1 MLGGI
6 QLTNFWGRKVMQ
18 FNFSYAQGVSQIQM
32 AAFEMAGK
40 IWASYLTDNVTINIA
55 VDVQKDFAGNTIAG
69 AIARTNDYSFST
81 YANALKNDADPTN
94 TDLKVVSSQTV
105 NGSSFEARYDAIVSN
120 QLVSQ
125 QQVGSKLSINS
136 ANAKSVGSVG
146 RGIDT
151 KASNVLDGYIVM
163 RDLTGTNTSWSYN
176 FNRQN
181 TVPTTSVDFIGVAVH
196 EIGHILGFQSS
207 IDRPWVGGSNLSSSE
222 YKLGLQERVNQAS
235 TLDLFRYSNKSSIG
249 SEKNIDLSVGGN
261 QYFGLG
267 TDGTTFVGSFDSGV
281 DKTRGGNGFQAS
293 HWQTGGI
300 MDAEIQRGQTA
311 KITGLDLIA
320 FDAIGWD
327 IAIGGINK
335 IINYAWL
342 EMEAKQIASQKTTQN
357 INSAMAL
364 MFDNSDIYM
373 PKAIANPLL
382 EARRGSWWQ
391 ELYAR
396 TGGWW
401 QEYFARTGGWWQGIK
416 GAFGEEAI
424 FDSVEGADIEFLQFF
439 DGYATDYSDNIDALT
454 GKAEGAMLVGE
465 ESSAMDLG
473 MSEAA
478 QFIDWGSANPLLN
491 FQNTGF
497 SILDQQQISQGL
509 EFGVELTKSNVVL
522 GSNKSQTSSISD
534 SSQLLGDSLTPWWLG
549 DASSLWAVR

>member
-1 MLGGI
+1 
-6 QLTNFWGRKVMQ
+6 MQ
-18 FNFSYAQGVSQIQM
+18 FNFSYAQGVSQTQM

-69 AIARTNDYSFST
+69 AIARSNDYLFST
-81 YANALKNDADPTN
+81 YANALKNDADPTT
-94 TDLKVVSSQTV
+94 TDQSVVGTQTF
-105 NGSSFEARYDAIVSN
+105 NRSTFEARYDAIVSN
-120 QLVSQ
+120 QLVNSQ
-125 QQVGSKLSINS
+125 KMGWQLSINS

-181 TVPTTSVDFIGVAVH
+181 TVPAKSVDFIGVAVH
-196 EIGHILGFQSS
+196 EIGHVLGFQSS
-207 IDRPWVGGSNLSSSE
+207 IDRPCAGDLSSLE
-222 YKLGLQERVNQAS
+222 YSLGLNERVNEAS
-235 TLDLFRYSNKSSIG
+235 PLDLFRYSNKSRVG
-249 SEKNIDLSVGGN
+249 SKTNIDLSVGGD

-267 TDGTTFVGSFDSGV
+267 TNGANFVGRFDSGV
-281 DKTRGGNGFQAS
+281 DKTKGGNGFQAS
-293 HWQTGGI
+293 HWQSGGI

-311 KITGLDLIA
+311 AITGLDLIA

-327 IAIGGINK
+327 IATGGINK
-335 IINYAWL
+335 TINYAQL
-342 EMEAKQIASQKTTQN
+342 EIEAKQIASQKTTQN

-373 PKAIANPLL
+373 PKAIADPSL
-382 EARRGSWWQ
+382 EARAGSWWQ
-391 ELYAR
+391 QLYAR
-396 TGGWW
+396 AGGWWQEYFARAGGWW

-416 GAFGEEAI
+416 DAFGEEAI
-424 FDSVEGADIEFLQFF
+424 FDSVEGADIELLQLF
-439 DGYATDYSDNIDALT
+439 DGYATDWSNSDDIDALT
-454 GKAEGAMLVGE
+454 GKAKGAMLVGE
-465 ESSAMDLG
+465 NSIELDVSAA
-473 MSEAA
+473 SK
-478 QFIDWGSANPLLN
+478 FINLGSAQPFLN
-491 FQNTGF
+491 FQNNGF

-509 EFGVELTKSNVVL
+509 EFGAELTKSNVVL

>member
-1 MLGGI
+1 
-6 QLTNFWGRKVMQ
+6 MQ
-18 FNFSYAQGVSQIQM
+18 FNFSYAQGVSQTQM

-81 YANALKNDADPTN
+81 YANALKNDADPTFTDTSVAISN
-94 TDLKVVSSQTV
+94 TINSST
-105 NGSSFEARYDAIVSN
+105 FKARYDATSTGSVS
-120 QLVSQ
+120 VQ
-125 QQVGSKLSINS
+125 QTGSKLSINS

-146 RGIDT
+146 KGIDT

-163 RDLTGTNTSWSYN
+163 RDLTGTNTNWAYN
-176 FNRQN
+176 FTRQN
-181 TVPTTSVDFIGVAVH
+181 TTPIGSVDFIGVAIH
-196 EIGHILGFQSS
+196 EIGHVLGFQSS
-207 IDRPWVGGSNLSSSE
+207 IDRPWVGGNNLSSTE
-222 YKLGLQERVNQAS
+222 YKQALNQRVNQAS
-235 TLDLFRYSNKSSIG
+235 PLDLFRYSDNSRVG
-249 SEKNIDLSVGGN
+249 TETNIDLSVGGN
-261 QYFGLG
+261 HYFAIGNNVN
-267 TDGTTFVGSFDSGV
+267 TVVGRFDSGV
-281 DKTRGGNGFQAS
+281 DKTIGGNGFQAS
-293 HWQTGGI
+293 HWEFGGI

-327 IAIGGINK
+327 IATGGINK
-335 IINYAWL
+335 TINFAQL
-342 EMEAKQIASQKTTQN
+342 EIESKQIASQKTTQN

-373 PKAIANPLL
+373 PKAIANPSL
-382 EARRGSWWQ
+382 EARSGSWWQ
-391 ELYAR
+391 QLYAR

-424 FDSVEGADIEFLQFF
+424 FDSIEGDDIELLQLF
-439 DGYATDYSDNIDALT
+439 DGYATDWSNSNDIDALT

-465 ESSAMDLG
+465 DSSAMDLG
-473 MSEAA
+473 IPATS
-478 QFIDWGSANPLLN
+478 QFIDAGFVQPLLN
-491 FQNTGF
+491 FQNIGF
-497 SILDQQQISQGL
+497 SILDQQQISQGI
-509 EFGVELTKSNVVL
+509 EFGSELTKSNVVL

>member
-1 MLGGI
+1 
-6 QLTNFWGRKVMQ
+6 MQ
-18 FNFSYAQGVSQIQM
+18 FNFSYAQGVSQTQM

-40 IWASYLTDNVTINIA
+40 IWSSYLTDNVTINIA

-69 AIARTNDYSFST
+69 AIARSNDYFFST
-81 YANALKNDADPTN
+81 YANALKNDADPTT
-94 TDLKVVSSQTV
+94 TDQSVVGTQTF
-105 NGSSFEARYDAIVSN
+105 NRSSFEARYDAIVAN
-120 QLVSQ
+120 QLVNSQ
-125 QQVGSKLSINS
+125 KMGWQLSINS

-181 TVPTTSVDFIGVAVH
+181 TVPAKSVDFIGVAVH
-196 EIGHILGFQSS
+196 EIGHVLGFQSS
-207 IDRPWVGGSNLSSSE
+207 IDRPWVGGGDLSSLE
-222 YKLGLQERVNQAS
+222 YSLGLNERVNEAS
-235 TLDLFRYSNKSSIG
+235 PLDLFRYSNKSRVG
-249 SEKNIDLSVGGN
+249 SKTNIDLSVGGD

-267 TDGTTFVGSFDSGV
+267 TNGANFVGRFDNGV
-281 DKTRGGNGFQAS
+281 DKTKGSNGFQAS
-293 HWQTGGI
+293 HWQSGGI

-311 KITGLDLIA
+311 AITGLDLIA

-327 IAIGGINK
+327 IATGGINK
-335 IINYAWL
+335 TINYAQL
-342 EMEAKQIASQKTTQN
+342 EIEAKQIASQKTTQN
-357 INSAMAL
+357 INNAMAL

-373 PKAIANPLL
+373 PKAIADPSLQ
-382 EARRGSWWQ
+382 ARSGSWWQ
-391 ELYAR
+391 QLYAR

-401 QEYFARTGGWWQGIK
+401 QEFFARTGGWWQGIK
-416 GAFGEEAI
+416 DAFGEEAI
-424 FDSVEGADIEFLQFF
+424 FDSVEGGDIELLQFF
-439 DGYATDYSDNIDALT
+439 DGYATDYSNDIDALT

-465 ESSAMDLG
+465 ESSAMELG
-473 MSEAA
+473 ISAA
-478 QFIDWGSANPLLN
+478 QFVDLGSAQPLLN
-491 FQNTGF
+491 FQNNGF

-509 EFGVELTKSNVVL
+509 EFGNELTKSNVVL

>member
-1 MLGGI
+1 
-6 QLTNFWGRKVMQ
+6 MQ
-18 FNFSYAQGVSQIQM
+18 FNFSYAQGVSQTQM

-55 VDVQKDFAGNTIAG
+55 VDVQKEFAGNTIAG
-69 AIARTNDYSFST
+69 AIARSNDYLFST
-81 YANALKNDADPTN
+81 YANALKNDADPTT
-94 TDLKVVSSQTV
+94 TDQSVVRTQTF
-105 NGSSFEARYDAIVSN
+105 NGSSIFEARYDAIVSN
-120 QLVSQ
+120 QLVNSQ
-125 QQVGSKLSINS
+125 KMGWQLSINS

-181 TVPTTSVDFIGVAVH
+181 TVPATSVDFIGVAVH
-196 EIGHILGFQSS
+196 EIGHVLGFQSS
-207 IDRPWVGGSNLSSSE
+207 IDRPWVGAGDLSSLE
-222 YKLGLQERVNQAS
+222 YSLGLNERVNEAS
-235 TLDLFRYSNKSSIG
+235 PLDLFRYSNKSRVG
-249 SEKNIDLSVGGN
+249 SKTNIDLSVGGD

-267 TDGTTFVGSFDSGV
+267 TNGANFVGRFDSGV
-281 DKTRGGNGFQAS
+281 DKTKGGNGFQAS
-293 HWQTGGI
+293 HWQSGGI

-311 KITGLDLIA
+311 AITGLDLIA

-327 IAIGGINK
+327 IATGGINK
-335 IINYAWL
+335 TINYAQL
-342 EMEAKQIASQKTTQN
+342 EIEAKQIASQKTTQN

-401 QEYFARTGGWWQGIK
+401 QEYFARTGGWWQGVK

-424 FDSVEGADIEFLQFF
+424 FDSIEGDDIELLQLF
-439 DGYATDYSDNIDALT
+439 DGYATDWSNSDDIDALT
-454 GKAEGAMLVGE
+454 GKAKGAMLVGE
-465 ESSAMDLG
+465 NSIELDVSAA
-473 MSEAA
+473 SK
-478 QFIDWGSANPLLN
+478 FINLGSAQPFLN
-491 FQNTGF
+491 FQNNGF

-509 EFGVELTKSNVVL
+509 EFGAELTKSNVVL